1 MPKHK
6 LELVDEIQLRKA
18 GNENDIQPKERPS
31 DWIKRIKKAV
41 K

>member
-1 MPKHK
+1 MSKHK

-18 GNENDIQPKERPS
+18 ANTKDIQPNERPS
-31 DWIKRIKKAV
+31 DWVKRIKKAN